1 MSVTS
6 TALLPGRATR
16 AATEEY
22 ARSFGRACAEG
33 HYSDFLNLHLKL
45 SSLGVG
51 TFGGAATDA
60 VDAAYAEVVARALAS
75 GINVIDTATH
85 YRYGRS
91 ARAVGAGLQAAL
103 AAGVR
108 REQVFLVSKG
118 GFLLF
123 EEGPPHDPA
132 AWFEREVAARG
143 LARREDLTGVH
154 LLSPE
159 YLSWQI
165 DRSRAA
171 LGVETLDAFLVDQP
185 EVHIPVIGKAAVNQ
199 KLERCFVALERA
211 VREGRIGC
219 YGIATFN
226 GLRVETDHPLFES
239 ITSLQGHA
247 QKAAQEAWGDANAK
261 HALRIVALPF
271 NQVMLEGFTRFSQA
285 TGQGNVG
292 STIQAAHQ
300 LRVYVMASHAL
311 AKGHLAGQCV
321 DSVYAALPQL
331 ANHAQ
336 RALQFNRSTP
346 GVGTSLVGISS
357 PAHLDDLLAVARI
370 APLAKTAYL
379 QMYQRAE

>member
-1 MSVTS
+1 MNETKA
-6 TALLPGRATR
+6 ALVPGRATR
-16 AATEEY
+16 AGTEAY
-22 ARSFGRACAEG
+22 VGSFGRECAEG

-51 TFGGAATDA
+51 TFGGAAGDA
-60 VDAAYAEVVARALAS
+60 VDAAYAATVERALTG

-91 ARAVGAGLQAAL
+91 ARAVGAGLRAAL
-103 AAGVR
+103 ARGVA

-123 EEGPPHDPA
+123 ADGPPHDPQ

-143 LARREDLTGVH
+143 LGRRDDLTGVH

-159 YLSWQI
+159 HLDWQI
-165 DRSRAA
+165 ERSREA

-185 EVHIPVIGKAAVNQ
+185 EVHIPVMGKAAVNQ

-219 YGIATFN
+219 YGIATFS
-226 GLRVETDHPLFES
+226 GFRVETDDPLFQS

-247 QKAAQEAWGDANAK
+247 QKAAQEAWGDTDAK
-261 HALRIVALPF
+261 HAFRVVTLPF
-271 NQVMLEGFTRFSQA
+271 NQMMLEGFTRFSQA
-285 TGQGNVG
+285 TGHGNVA

-300 LRVYVMASHAL
+300 LRVYVLASHTL
-311 AKGHLAGQCV
+311 AKGHLANQCV
-321 DSVYAALPQL
+321 DGVYAALPQL
-331 ANHAQ
+331 RNHAQ

-346 GVGTSLVGISS
+346 GVGTSLVGVST
-357 PAHLDDLLAVARI
+357 PEHLDDLLAVAKLP
-370 APLAKTAYL
+370 PLAKSAYL